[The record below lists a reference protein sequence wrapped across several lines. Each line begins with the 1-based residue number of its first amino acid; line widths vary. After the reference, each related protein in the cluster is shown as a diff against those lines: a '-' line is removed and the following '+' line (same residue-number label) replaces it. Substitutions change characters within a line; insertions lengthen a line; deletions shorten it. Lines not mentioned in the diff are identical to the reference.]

1 MIEQCIS
8 PYRAAKLLGCSYEN
22 IRMKCVR
29 GEIEGAVKFGDRWMI
44 PVNSPSLP
52 GNMPSAHP
60 KPAALPDIAKIT
72 DIDARVARMKEKVR
86 QRKRLMKENPGI
98 RFHIKGGAVVPQE
111 TKSAKRRPVTR

>member
-44 PVNSPSLP
+44 PVSSPSLP
-52 GNMPSAHP
+52 GNMKPDMP
-60 KPAALPDIAKIT
+60 KLPELPTDADIE
-72 DIDARVARMKEKVR
+72 ARVARAREIAK
-86 QRKRLMKENPGI
+86 QRKKLAKENPHI
-98 RFHIKGGAVVPQE
+98 RFHPNGRGLGSAVN
-111 TKSAKRRPVTR
+111 KIRN